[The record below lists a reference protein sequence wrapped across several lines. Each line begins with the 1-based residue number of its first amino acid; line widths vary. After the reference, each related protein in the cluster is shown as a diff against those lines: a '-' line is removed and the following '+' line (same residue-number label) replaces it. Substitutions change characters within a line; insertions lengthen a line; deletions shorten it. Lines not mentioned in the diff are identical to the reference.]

1 MAELKITVDENT
13 VEKARRRASEEG
25 TSVDD
30 LVRNYLEEYAGT
42 RQERIEA
49 MRRILES
56 SRESTSGS
64 GPGGRAWKRED
75 AYEDRLWRY
84 ERKK

>member
-64 GPGGRAWKRED
+64 GPGGRTWKRED

>member
-64 GPGGRAWKRED
+64 GPVGRTWKRED

>member
-56 SRESTSGS
+56 SRESTSSS
-64 GPGGRAWKRED
+64 GPGGRTWKRED